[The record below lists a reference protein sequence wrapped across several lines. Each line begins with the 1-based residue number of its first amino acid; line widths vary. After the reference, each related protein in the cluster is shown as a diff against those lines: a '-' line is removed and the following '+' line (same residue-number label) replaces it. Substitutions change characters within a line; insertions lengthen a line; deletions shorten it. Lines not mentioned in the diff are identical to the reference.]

1 MDPITVDPAPPAA
14 SGSRRRLEE
23 PTQPASVLGAFD
35 EDRVAELTGL
45 TRRQLG
51 AWRRSGFY
59 VPSQVTIDGR
69 GREAWSYSFVDLLA
83 LRVIGTLRRQ
93 YNVSLQHLRDV
104 KAQLDA
110 STAGAAWTSTRLY
123 VHGCKVVWWRTGD
136 PQPEE
141 IAAKQYLTPTLV
153 LAEVSRDV
161 EQFVDRLRQRKA
173 ATIGQVT
180 RSRSIQ
186 SNAWVVA
193 GTRVPVAA
201 VRSLHRAGLSAPQ
214 IVEQYPTLT
223 AKDIETAL
231 AQVDPKQAA

>member
-1 MDPITVDPAPPAA
+1 MEPLTVDPPPPLA
-14 SGSRRRLEE
+14 SASRRPIAE
-23 PTQPASVLGAFD
+23 PQHPASVLGAFD

-51 AWRRSGFY
+51 DRRRSGFY

-123 VHGCKVVWWRTGD
+123 VHGRKVVWWRAGD

-173 ATIGQVT
+173 ATIGQVA

-201 VRSLHRAGLSAPQ
+201 VRSLHRAGLSTAQ
-214 IVEQYPTLT
+214 IVEQYPTLK
-223 AKDIETAL
+223 AEDVETA
-231 AQVDPKQAA
+231 VRHIDPKQAA